1 MFATTSFR
9 WTLTF
14 LALVM
19 LAMGLVVAALV
30 WRTNELLTGQ
40 ALQVIAAEARGLN
53 EQYRNGGLPLLVQT
67 VNERGKLPGNGLYLL
82 ADASGGR
89 LAGNLAQVP
98 PEIRNEPNGGPFHYM
113 RSLDGGSEQRLA
125 VGMPIRVTGPSD
137 VSVAHLIVARD
148 IQDIS
153 MFAQATRGL
162 FLTGMG
168 VLSLLVLGGAALYS
182 RRLLRRV
189 DDVTIASQ
197 RIMAGDL
204 TQRLPVVGTRDEM
217 DRLAAS
223 LNLMFERIEQLLN
236 GLREVSDNIAH
247 DLKTPLTRLRNRA
260 EAALRD
266 PSGGPAYRQGLE
278 QTLEEADELIKTFNA
293 LLSIARLEA
302 GAGVDRA
309 QTIDLV
315 AIVQDTVE
323 LYEPVAEEA
332 GLRIALDA
340 PLAMTSPGGL
350 VITADR
356 QLIGQT
362 LANLI
367 ENALKYGCGAAQSK
381 PDKASNADITVGL
394 STRPG
399 WVDVTVGDRG
409 PGIPAGDRERV
420 LKRFVRLESSRTLP
434 GTGLGLSLVAA
445 VARLHQGTVRL
456 EDNAP
461 GLRVIVSLPLAL
473 EEPRRLAWK
482 IKDHNLSR
490 AL

>member
-1 MFATTSFR
+1 MAPGKVLATTSFR
-9 WTLTF
+9 WTLSF
-14 LALVM
+14 LALAT
-19 LAMGLVVAALV
+19 LAMGLVVATLL

-53 EQYRNGGLPLLVQT
+53 EQYRSGGLPLLVQL

-89 LAGNLAQVP
+89 LAGNLEQVP
-98 PEIRNEPNGGPFHYM
+98 PEIRNEPNGGPFHYT
-113 RSLDGGSEQRLA
+113 RRGDGAAEQRLA
-125 VGMPIRVTGPSD
+125 VGVPIRVAGPSD
-137 VSVAHLIVARD
+137 ASVAQLIVARD
-148 IQDIS
+148 IQDLS

-168 VLSLLVLGGAALYS
+168 VLSLLALGGAALYS

-189 DDVTIASQ
+189 DDVTITSQ

-204 TQRLPVVGTRDEM
+204 TQRLPVAGTRDEM

-223 LNLMFERIEQLLN
+223 LNLMFERIEQLLR

-266 PSGGPAYRQGLE
+266 PSGATAYRQGLE
-278 QTLEEADELIKTFNA
+278 QTLEEADDLIKTFNA

-302 GAGVDRA
+302 GAGIDQA
-309 QTIDLV
+309 QTIDLLT
-315 AIVQDTVE
+315 IVQDTVE

-332 GLRIALDA
+332 GLRIALDNL
-340 PLAMTSPGGL
+340 PAMARPGGL

-367 ENALKYGCGAAQSK
+367 ENAMKYGRGSPPLQQVGA
-381 PDKASNADITVGL
+381 DKLEARADITVGL
-394 STRPG
+394 SMRPG
-399 WVDVTVGDRG
+399 WVEVTVADRG

-420 LKRFVRLESSRTLP
+420 LKRFVRLETSRTLP

-461 GLRVIVSLPLAL
+461 GLRVILSLPSAAVQ
-473 EEPRRLAWK
+473 PTIGA
-482 IKDHNLSR
+482 
-490 AL
+490 A

>member
-1 MFATTSFR
+1 M
-9 WTLTF
+9 
-14 LALVM
+14 ALVM
-19 LAMGLVVAALV
+19 LGMGLVVVAML

-40 ALQVIAAEARGLN
+40 ALQVITAEARGLN

-67 VNERGKLPGNGLYLL
+67 VNERSKLPGNGIYLL
-82 ADASGGR
+82 ADTSGAR
-89 LAGNLAQVP
+89 LAGNLDQMPA
-98 PEIRNEPNGGPFHYM
+98 EIRNDPNGGPFHYA
-113 RSLDGGSEQRLA
+113 RRTGSGSEQRLA
-125 VGMPIRVTGPSD
+125 VGLPIRVAGPSD
-137 VSVAHLIVARD
+137 TSVAQLIVARD
-148 IQDIS
+148 IEDIS
-153 MFAQATRGL
+153 TFAQATRGL

-168 VLSLLVLGGAALYS
+168 ALSLLALGGATLYS

-189 DDVTIASQ
+189 DEVTIASQ

-204 TQRLPVVGTRDEM
+204 TQRLPLAGTRDEM

-223 LNLMFERIEQLLN
+223 LNLMLGRIEQLLN

-278 QTLEEADELIKTFNA
+278 HTLEDADDLIKTFNA

-302 GAGVDRA
+302 GAGIEQA
-309 QTIDLV
+309 QTIDLL

-332 GLRIALDA
+332 GLRIAFDA
-340 PLAMTSPGGL
+340 GLATTSTGDIA
-350 VITADR
+350 VTADR
-356 QLIGQT
+356 QLVGQA

-367 ENALKYGCGAAQSK
+367 ENAMKYGCGSPLNQAGRDK
-381 PDKASNADITVGL
+381 PEAGADINVNL

-399 WVDVTVGDRG
+399 WADVTVADRG
-409 PGIPAGDRERV
+409 PGIPNSDRERV
-420 LKRFVRLESSRTLP
+420 LKRFVRLETSRTLP

-445 VARLHQGTVRL
+445 VARLHKGTLRL

-461 GLRVIVSLPLAL
+461 GLRVILSLPTAARELHAL
-473 EEPRRLAWK
+473 Q
-482 IKDHNLSR
+482 
-490 AL
+490 

>member
-1 MFATTSFR
+1 MARDNFFSTTSFR

-14 LALVM
+14 LALAV
-19 LAMGLVVAALV
+19 LGMGLVVAALL

-67 VNERGKLPGNGLYLL
+67 VNERSKLPGNGLYLL

-89 LAGNLAQVP
+89 LAGNLEQVP
-98 PEIRNEPNGGPFHYM
+98 GEIRNETNGGPFHYL
-113 RSLDGGSEQRLA
+113 RRGDGVSEQRLA
-125 VGMPIRVTGPSD
+125 VGMPIRVAGASD
-137 VSVAHLIVARD
+137 VSVAQLIVARD
-148 IQDIS
+148 IQDIAA
-153 MFAQATRGL
+153 FAQATRGL

-168 VLSLLVLGGAALYS
+168 ALSLLALGGAALYS
-182 RRLLRRV
+182 RRFLRRV
-189 DDVTIASQ
+189 DDVTLASQ

-204 TQRLPVVGTRDEM
+204 TQRLPLAGTRDEM

-266 PSGGPAYRQGLE
+266 PAGGPAYRQGLE
-278 QTLEEADELIKTFNA
+278 HTLEEADDLIKTFNA

-302 GAGVDRA
+302 GAGIDQA
-309 QTIDLV
+309 QTIDLQSV
-315 AIVQDTVE
+315 VEDAVE

-340 PLAMTSPGGL
+340 PSAMSRPGGL

-367 ENALKYGCGAAQSK
+367 ENAMKYGCGGGQTK
-381 PDKASNADITVGL
+381 PCRANEADIAVGV

-399 WVDVTVGDRG
+399 WVDVTVADRG
-409 PGIPAGDRERV
+409 PGIPAADRERV
-420 LKRFVRLESSRTLP
+420 LKRFVRLETSRTLP

-445 VARLHQGTVRL
+445 VARLHKGTVRL
-456 EDNAP
+456 EDNGP
-461 GLRVIVSLPLAL
+461 GLRVILSLPTALAQ
-473 EEPRRLAWK
+473 PTMG
-482 IKDHNLSR
+482 R
-490 AL
+490 A